1 LRQIGHGPRPDRRRD
16 GPRLNLSLTCES
28 PLHYSLRQ
36 SLDDPLVLG
45 ETSKSGGLPPNQV
58 NMTPLPAAALPERR
72 ARAMQRHGRG
82 RRPGPPP
89 GPAEGV
95 GDLAAIFAALRSP
108 LGAGAGTPPL
118 AAAIAVGK
126 DLRIP
131 PDPRA
136 PPG

>member
-1 LRQIGHGPRPDRRRD
+1 
-16 GPRLNLSLTCES
+16 LTSES
-28 PLHYSLRQ
+28 HLHYSLRQ

-45 ETSKSGGLPPNQV
+45 ETSTSGGLPPNQV

-82 RRPGPPP
+82 RRPGPHP
-89 GPAEGV
+89 GPHPCPTAGV
-95 GDLAAIFAALRSP
+95 GDLAAIVAALRPP
-108 LGAGAGTPPL
+108 LDAGAGTPPL